1 MKHFT
6 HLCALALITAAVPAS
21 ALDMRPG
28 LWEMTSDEIQ
38 VNGMEMPGMAEMLEQ
53 MKALPP
59 EQRKMMEDMLAGQG
73 MELGAAG
80 VRMCLSAEQVKSRE
94 LPFQNEPGCRQE
106 VNEQTDSLW
115 RFSFDCPDAKGT
127 GETRL
132 ISDREVVS
140 VIDSQY
146 QTGTQEGRSRIQS
159 RGRWLSDDCG
169 SLKPR
174 K

>member
-1 MKHFT
+1 MKHLA
-6 HLCALALITAAVPAS
+6 HLYAFALITAAVPAS

-38 VNGMEMPGMAEMLEQ
+38 VNGTEMPGMAEMLEQ

-94 LPFQNEPGCRQE
+94 LPFQNEPGCQQE
-106 VNEQTDSLW
+106 VTEQTDNLW
-115 RFSFDCPDAKGT
+115 RFSFECPDAKGT

-146 QTGTQEGRSRIQS
+146 QTGTQEGSSRMQS

-169 SLKPR
+169 SLRPR